1 MNFETVLEPLS
12 FKYNVRESTRA
23 KHPQLRI
30 TPRHGLEVIIPKR
43 LKHQFD
49 VPGFVK
55 QKRHWIE
62 KHLPTQIASTETHA
76 LPDQLSLRSIEED
89 WSVRYIPSQRFDLIE
104 NPLRELTLLGNT
116 SHMGGCRNQLI
127 HWLKR
132 KAESHLGTWLLEL
145 SREVALPFRDFQIRA
160 QQTRWGSCSSD
171 GDIMLN
177 YQLLFLPRLLT
188 RHILLHELAHT
199 RHMHHGPRFWT
210 LLKQLDENT
219 KEHAHQ
225 AKRASTYVP
234 AWVHMK

>member
-1 MNFETVLEPLS
+1 MNSETILESIP
-12 FKYNVRESTRA
+12 FTYIVRESTRA

-30 TPRHGLEVIIPKR
+30 TPRHGLEVIVPKR
-43 LKHQFD
+43 LRQFD
-49 VPGFVK
+49 VSAFVQQK
-55 QKRHWIE
+55 QHWIE
-62 KHLPTQIASTETHA
+62 KHLPAKIASTEHNT
-76 LPDQLSLRSIEED
+76 LPNQLSLRSIEED
-89 WSVRYIPSQRFDLIE
+89 WSVNYIPNQRFNLIE
-104 NPLRELTLLGNT
+104 NPLQQLTLLGDINHT
-116 SHMGGCRNQLI
+116 ARCHAQLI

-132 KAESHLGTWLLEL
+132 KAEFHLGPWLLAL
-145 SREVALPFRDFQIRA
+145 SREVALPFRHFQIRA

-188 RHILLHELAHT
+188 RHILLHELVHT

-225 AKRASTYVP
+225 TKRASIYVP